1 MRESRSS
8 GSVEGAVS
16 DHGPYSDLHAAQRGQ
31 NMVLFADAFLGPF
44 HRNSVVAGIG
54 FDPVPVIVGAL
65 AENFLVHRRNAQN
78 LAEEV
83 HHLLRRN
90 FPLSNKV
97 SV

>member
-44 HRNSVVAGIG
+44 HRDLVVAGVG
-54 FDPVPVIVGAL
+54 FHPVPVIVGAL
-65 AENFLVHRRNAQN
+65 AEDFLAHHRNAER
-78 LAEEV
+78 LAKEV
-83 HHLLRRN
+83 DHLLG
-90 FPLSNKV
+90 P
-97 SV
+97 